1 MEYVDKVWPLREGV
15 WSTEW
20 LVEWD
25 EEAIGVQLLFI
36 IAKFWFGECDGE
48 FVGDVLNSTALV
60 RPFSMGSSR

>member
-1 MEYVDKVWPLREGV
+1 M
-15 WSTEW
+15 
-20 LVEWD
+20 EWD
-25 EEAIGVQLLFI
+25 EEATGVQLLFI